1 MLANEHTG
9 VNYRSKSLAEIIR
22 VYESGVK
29 AFEEKQGTGE
39 GLRDKEKAHIL
50 SRGFRETA
58 SSGEKR

>member
-1 MLANEHTG
+1 ME
-9 VNYRSKSLAEIIR
+9 VNYGSKSLAEIIR